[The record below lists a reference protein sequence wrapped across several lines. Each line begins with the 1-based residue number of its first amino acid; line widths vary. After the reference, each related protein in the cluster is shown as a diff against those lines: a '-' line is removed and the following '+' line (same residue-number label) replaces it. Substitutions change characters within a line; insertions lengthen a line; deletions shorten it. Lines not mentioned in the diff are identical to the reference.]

1 MSADNA
7 AEVLAAWEVSSQYWN
22 KHQAL
27 IEKMY
32 APLSQALIDEAHIVS
47 GQAVLDVGGGSGE
60 PSLTIARVVGSPGY
74 VTYTDPAAGMVKAA
88 RAEAERRGLAN
99 IQFHQCPAEQLPFSD
114 ASFDVGVGRLS
125 VMFFPYVVAGLR
137 EVLRVVKPGGPV
149 SFLVWAG
156 KDVNPFFS
164 EVTEILDRFVPAEPE
179 LEDAPGAFRFATPGK
194 LAKLLLEA
202 GATSITERAFE
213 FSIAAPIGVEQF
225 WELRTEM
232 SDTFRNKLAR
242 LVPDQVAAIKY
253 TVQKKVGS
261 YFKTGGMVFP
271 GQALIVTGKKAREL
285 SGAHLRK
292 AATQEQPE
300 IIQPRLNADSTN
312 LKTSNAEP
320 RL

>member
-1 MSADNA
+1 MTADNA

-60 PSLTIARVVGSPGY
+60 PSLTIARVVGDSGS

-88 RAEAERRGLAN
+88 RGEAERRGLAN
-99 IQFHQCPAEQLPFSD
+99 IQFHQCPAEQLPFAD
-114 ASFDVGVGRLS
+114 AAFDAGVGRLS
-125 VMFFPYVVAGLR
+125 VMFFPDVVAGLR
-137 EVLRVVKPGGPV
+137 EVLRVIKPGGHV
-149 SFLVWAG
+149 SLLVWAN
-156 KDVNPFFS
+156 KEVNPFFGV
-164 EVTEILDRFVPAEPE
+164 VTEILDRFVPAEPQA
-179 LEDAPGAFRFATPGK
+179 EDAPEAFRFAAPGK
-194 LAKLLLEA
+194 LAKLLSEA
-202 GATSITERAFE
+202 GATTITERVLE
-213 FSIAAPIGVEQF
+213 FSIEAPISVEQF

-242 LVPDQVAAIKY
+242 LVPDQVGAIKY

-271 GQALIVTGKKAREL
+271 GQVLLVTGKKPVNSL
-285 SGAHLRK
+285 
-292 AATQEQPE
+292 P
-300 IIQPRLNADSTN
+300 
-312 LKTSNAEP
+312 
-320 RL
+320 